1 MYCSKCGGVMSDDAA
16 FCSNCGQAFA
26 VAAAVARAPMMS
38 SPVAAPTAGG
48 VATVPA
54 YAGYAA
60 ISRVEYA
67 GFWVRFLAFLIDNAV
82 VGIGFV
88 LILIPLIFLTGL
100 GGFIGEIHPNEDM
113 NDVGIFMLFGLL
125 FLAATASLL
134 LTWLYHALMES
145 SEWQAT
151 LGKKVLGL
159 VVTDMAR
166 QLRPRDGEALCQDH
180 HQHGACIYRIH
191 HGRIYGKK
199 AGAARHD
206 RGMPGAAAKQL
217 RKNSGSSRSDGRSL
231 LGYATTGAKSKRE
244 KICPPRFSRPWELTP
259 AIVLPCLIA

>member
-1 MYCSKCGGVMSDDAA
+1 MADGAA

-38 SPVAAPTAGG
+38 SPVAAPIAGG
-48 VATVPA
+48 VAAVPA
-54 YAGYAA
+54 NAGYAA
-60 ISRVEYA
+60 VPSVEYA

-82 VGIGFV
+82 MGIGFV

-125 FLAATASLL
+125 FLAATVSLL

-159 VVTDMAR
+159 VVTDMAGR
-166 QLRPRDGEALCQDH
+166 RVSFGRATGRHFAKIITNMVPAFIGYIMAGFTERKQALHDMIAGCLVLRR
-180 HQHGACIYRIH
+180 
-191 HGRIYGKK
+191 
-199 AGAARHD
+199 
-206 RGMPGAAAKQL
+206 
-217 RKNSGSSRSDGRSL
+217 NN
-231 LGYATTGAKSKRE
+231 
-244 KICPPRFSRPWELTP
+244 
-259 AIVLPCLIA
+259 

>member
-1 MYCSKCGGVMSDDAA
+1 MADGAA

-38 SPVAAPTAGG
+38 SPVAAPIAGG
-48 VATVPA
+48 VAAVPA

-60 ISRVEYA
+60 VPRVEYA

-82 VGIGFV
+82 MGIGFV

-125 FLAATASLL
+125 FLAATVSLL

-159 VVTDMAR
+159 VVTDMAGR
-166 QLRPRDGEALCQDH
+166 RVSFGRATGRHFAKIITNMVPAFIGYIMAGFTERKQALHDMIAGCLVLRR
-180 HQHGACIYRIH
+180 
-191 HGRIYGKK
+191 
-199 AGAARHD
+199 
-206 RGMPGAAAKQL
+206 
-217 RKNSGSSRSDGRSL
+217 NN
-231 LGYATTGAKSKRE
+231 
-244 KICPPRFSRPWELTP
+244 
-259 AIVLPCLIA
+259 

>member
-1 MYCSKCGGVMSDDAA
+1 MYCSKCGGVMADGAA

-38 SPVAAPTAGG
+38 SPVAAPIAGG
-48 VATVPA
+48 VAAVPA

-60 ISRVEYA
+60 VPRVVYA

-82 VGIGFV
+82 IGIGFV

-113 NDVGIFMLFGLL
+113 NDVGIFMLYGLL
-125 FLAATASLL
+125 FLAATVSLL

-159 VVTDMAR
+159 VVTDMAGR
-166 QLRPRDGEALCQDH
+166 RVSFGRATGRHFAKIITNMVPAFIGYIMAGFTERKQAMHDMIAGCLVLRR
-180 HQHGACIYRIH
+180 
-191 HGRIYGKK
+191 
-199 AGAARHD
+199 
-206 RGMPGAAAKQL
+206 
-217 RKNSGSSRSDGRSL
+217 NN
-231 LGYATTGAKSKRE
+231 
-244 KICPPRFSRPWELTP
+244 
-259 AIVLPCLIA
+259 

>member
-1 MYCSKCGGVMSDDAA
+1 MADGAA
-16 FCSNCGQAFA
+16 LCSNCGQAFA

-38 SPVAAPTAGG
+38 SPVAAPIAGG
-48 VATVPA
+48 VAAVPA

-60 ISRVEYA
+60 VPRVQYA

-82 VGIGFV
+82 MGIGFV

-125 FLAATASLL
+125 FLAATVSLL

-159 VVTDMAR
+159 VVTDMAGR
-166 QLRPRDGEALCQDH
+166 RVSFGRATGRHFAKIITNMVPAFIGYIMAGFTERKQAMHDMIAGCLVLRR
-180 HQHGACIYRIH
+180 
-191 HGRIYGKK
+191 
-199 AGAARHD
+199 
-206 RGMPGAAAKQL
+206 
-217 RKNSGSSRSDGRSL
+217 NN
-231 LGYATTGAKSKRE
+231 
-244 KICPPRFSRPWELTP
+244 
-259 AIVLPCLIA
+259 